1 MRMMIPKNREISG
14 TAVLYI
20 VMADA
25 TSFAP
30 VAAAAGVRFGVSRDT
45 AHTQFTI
52 AVPNATAQSLGIP
65 DKPRQ
70 DGIWLITPGRPRR
83 TSWRRESSQRFT

>member
-1 MRMMIPKNREISG
+1 LSGGRPDCNR
-14 TAVLYI
+14 AQLDI

-45 AHTQFTI
+45 AHTHFTI

-70 DGIWLITPGRPRR
+70 DGIWLTNAGTTTAHIMTPG
-83 TSWRRESSQRFT
+83 ESDD